1 MTEVWLPKQTLIFNV
16 YSTVQGLTRSTT
28 NEVTTAALSMTP
40 VEGVCT
46 NYLDYQNSLPQPLFT
61 PSQMFLP
68 EDTTAAIEQSGL
80 CDVDLLPAACSLWYP
95 PLPSSGFTLC
105 QEACTR
111 LFEGCRVG
119 VVFFEDF
126 ALQDC
131 ASYPLRGE
139 TNGRCIGGKEQPITV
154 PDIFIL
160 VKTFLQSYMQT
171 GFLWRR
177 S

>member
-1 MTEVWLPKQTLIFNV
+1 
-16 YSTVQGLTRSTT
+16 
-28 NEVTTAALSMTP
+28 MTP

-171 GFLWRR
+171 GFL
-177 S
+177 